1 MSRYL
6 ESWEARAALAL
17 TLLAVAGFWLSG
29 FIQRRAAA
37 RESLPPALG
46 ADSLAMRMLE
56 RDLFL
61 RTGPV
66 AVNTANEKDLLRLDG
81 IGPELAARIIR
92 ERMRG
97 GPFRDGAD
105 LAARVRGIGPAAVER
120 LSSRLVFTDAL
131 ETDEP

>member
-6 ESWEARAALAL
+6 DSWEARAALAL
-17 TLLAVAGFWLSG
+17 TLLAVAGFWLNG
-29 FIQRRAAA
+29 FIQRRALS
-37 RESLPPALG
+37 RESLPPALA
-46 ADSLAMRMLE
+46 ADSLARRMLA

-66 AVNTANEKDLLRLDG
+66 AVNTATEKELLRLEG

-92 ERMRG
+92 ERTHS

-120 LSSRLVFTDAL
+120 LSSRLVFSGVPGM
-131 ETDEP
+131 DEH